1 VLSRAGGGLTGL
13 ALSLPDRN
21 PVVGQFI
28 KSLSDLPVSGPRDCL
43 CHGLVLARLR
53 VNAERATTR
62 RFPMTTT
69 APRCLVIGS
78 KGHLHAKCV
87 DWKDDPL
94 PALPDYDVAI
104 VNVRSLDH
112 ETLAQIP
119 YVRLKEICLALLRLL
134 ESKGEVMVLS
144 DFHRTMQPAGKE
156 LDPRYQQEGDR
167 GREAG
172 RPYQKELRTI
182 SNYSWSPIN
191 IQLREEAGETIKV
204 CHNHYKSYFARF
216 KEMSQWQYYFLE
228 NQQGFSLET
237 LAHYM
242 QKYPSLRYKVH
253 FTPLMENRY
262 DEALC
267 VRYHYEIFHSEAAK
281 ADYAQKTADEEKPR
295 LVSGSFTVLPLLAD
309 YDDREAVNIILEDVT
324 GKPHE
329 SLPPNWVKNI
339 EMPGMSKLN
348 KEIQVNKN
356 QIKYMEK
363 VIRHLESSKAELE
376 QYKKI
381 LYTTGSE
388 LHHIFDLCATKL
400 GATVKKSKYGNE
412 ERILEYG
419 HNRFLVYIKAR
430 ENAISLSDLR
440 ILSDH
445 SLLYEEDTKSR
456 IKAVLFGNAWRSMQ
470 LSKRDSK
477 DMPYFSES
485 VLDRARQFDI
495 ALVASCDF
503 FDVFCK
509 FIEKADGADGI
520 LQAMVT
526 QTGRVRFE
534 TPVEASRSAGGE

>member
-1 VLSRAGGGLTGL
+1 
-13 ALSLPDRN
+13 
-21 PVVGQFI
+21 
-28 KSLSDLPVSGPRDCL
+28 
-43 CHGLVLARLR
+43 
-53 VNAERATTR
+53 
-62 RFPMTTT
+62 MTTA

-87 DWKDDPL
+87 DWRDDPL
-94 PALPDYDVAI
+94 PSLPDYDVAI
-104 VNVRSLDH
+104 INVRSLTQ
-112 ETLAQIP
+112 ETLTQVSYI
-119 YVRLKEICLALLRLL
+119 RLKEICIALLRLL
-134 ESKGEVMVLS
+134 ESKGEVIVLS
-144 DFHRTMQPAGKE
+144 DFHRTVQPGGKQ
-156 LDPRYQQEGDR
+156 LDLRHEKGGD
-167 GREAG
+167 GASEIV
-172 RPYQKELRTI
+172 RPPQKELRTI

-191 IQLREEAGETIKV
+191 IQLLEEAGETIKV

-228 NQQGFSLET
+228 NQQGFSLEA

-242 QKYPSLRYKVH
+242 QKYPSLRYQVH

-267 VRYHYEIFHSEAAK
+267 VRYHYEIFHAEATK

-295 LVSGSFTVLPLLAD
+295 LASGAFTVLPLLTEI
-309 YDDREAVNIILEDVT
+309 DDREAVNLILEDVT

-329 SLPPNWVKNI
+329 STPPSWVQNI

-356 QIKYMEK
+356 QIKYMEN
-363 VIRHLESSKAELE
+363 VIRNLERSKAELE

-388 LHHIFDLCATKL
+388 LHDIFDVCVTKL
-400 GATVKKSKYGNE
+400 GATVKKSKYASE

-419 HNRFLVYIKAR
+419 DEKFLVHIKAR

-445 SLLYEEDTKSR
+445 LLLYEEDTRSR
-456 IKAVLFGNAWRSMQ
+456 IKGVLFGNAWRNMQ
-470 LSKRDSK
+470 LSKRDSI
-477 DMPYFSES
+477 DMLYFSES
-485 VLDRARQFDI
+485 VQERAKQFDI

-503 FDVFCK
+503 FGVFCK

-520 LQAMVT
+520 LHSMMT
-526 QTGRVRFE
+526 QTGRVQFGTR
-534 TPVEASRSAGGE
+534 VEASRSAARP

>member
-1 VLSRAGGGLTGL
+1 
-13 ALSLPDRN
+13 
-21 PVVGQFI
+21 
-28 KSLSDLPVSGPRDCL
+28 
-43 CHGLVLARLR
+43 
-53 VNAERATTR
+53 
-62 RFPMTTT
+62 MTTA

-87 DWKDDPL
+87 DWQDDPL

-104 VNVRSLDH
+104 INVRSLTQ
-112 ETLAQIP
+112 ETLTQVP
-119 YVRLKEICLALLRLL
+119 YVRLKEICIALLRLL
-134 ESKGEVMVLS
+134 ESKGEVIVLS
-144 DFHRTMQPAGKE
+144 DFHRTVQPDGKE
-156 LDPRYQQEGDR
+156 SNLKYEKGGDGASEIVRPHQQ
-167 GREAG
+167 
-172 RPYQKELRTI
+172 ELRTI

-191 IQLREEAGETIKV
+191 IQLLEEAGETIKV
-204 CHNHYKSYFARF
+204 CHNHYKSYFAKF

-228 NQQGFSLET
+228 NQQGFSLEA

-242 QKYPSLRYKVH
+242 QKYPSLRYRVH

-267 VRYHYEIFHSEAAK
+267 VRYHYEVFHSEATK
-281 ADYAQKTADEEKPR
+281 ADYAQKTAGEEKPR
-295 LVSGSFTVLPLLAD
+295 LASGFFTVLPLLTE
-309 YDDREAVNIILEDVT
+309 YDDREAVDIILEDVT

-356 QIKYMEK
+356 KIKYMEK
-363 VIRHLESSKAELE
+363 VIRNLESSKAELE

-388 LHHIFDLCATKL
+388 LHDIFDLCVTKL
-400 GATVKKSKYGNE
+400 GVTVKKSKYANE

-419 HNRFLVYIKAR
+419 DEKFLIYMKAR

-445 SLLYEEDTKSR
+445 LLLYEEDTRSR
-456 IKAVLFGNAWRSMQ
+456 IKGVIFGNAWRNMQ

-485 VLDRARQFDI
+485 VQERAKQFDI

-520 LQAMVT
+520 LHSMMT
-526 QTGRVRFE
+526 QIGRVRFG
-534 TPVEASRSAGGE
+534 TRVEASRSAARR